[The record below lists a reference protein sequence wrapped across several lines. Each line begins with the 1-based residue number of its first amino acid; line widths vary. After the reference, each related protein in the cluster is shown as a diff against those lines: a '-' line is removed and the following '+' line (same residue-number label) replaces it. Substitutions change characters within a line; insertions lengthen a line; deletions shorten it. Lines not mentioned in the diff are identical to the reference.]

1 MFKDETKN
9 HIRILDANEIIN
21 INININYFIRIQ
33 NSDVIF
39 SLVLE
44 HSYPS

>member
-21 INININYFIRIQ
+21 INININYK
-33 NSDVIF
+33 
-39 SLVLE
+39 L
-44 HSYPS
+44 